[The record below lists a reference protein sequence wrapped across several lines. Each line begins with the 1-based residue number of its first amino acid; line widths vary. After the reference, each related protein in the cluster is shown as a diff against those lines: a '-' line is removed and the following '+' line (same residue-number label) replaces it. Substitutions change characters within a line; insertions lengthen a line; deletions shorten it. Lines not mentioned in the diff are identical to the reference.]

1 MKNKYYQISI
11 PGKTFLSG
19 EYLALFGGSSLLVST
34 EPGFQ
39 AFFLP
44 QTVTSDVA
52 LSFLEKKQ
60 KIDVSTWHSDF
71 YKNDS
76 PAGKYFVKNQEK
88 LSDWQ
93 VYFFDGYHKQGGFG
107 ASTAQF
113 LALYH
118 FVNLIDNQFEEFTE
132 IDLDN
137 LLVEYWLCQSDAEK
151 KIRRVLTDTKQMY
164 LLPSGHDLIAQQHA
178 GFSTVSK
185 SLHSLAGGDTSQD
198 VSESLSLQL
207 EIQFRTFRWGFEN
220 LDFLLVPTGNKLATH
235 THIENLEKFSV
246 EKLKEIQERLEGFF
260 FIQDEV
266 AFNLALKE
274 WYQELQTLGFVSTLT
289 QELVQKV
296 ETKPEILGIKGC
308 GAMGS
313 DVLFLTFN
321 RSDREKV
328 VSWLSSE
335 KLTSHYG
342 MEHLWKKPI
351 ALEGHSWD

>member
-39 AFFLP
+39 VFFLP

-52 LSFLEKKQ
+52 LAFLTKKY
-60 KIDVSTWHSDF
+60 KMDVSTWHADF

-76 PAGKYFVKNQEK
+76 PAGKYFSKNQEK

-118 FVNLIDNQFEEFTE
+118 FVNLVDNQFEEFSE

-137 LLVEYWLCQSDAEK
+137 LLVEYWLCQMDAEK
-151 KIRRVLTDTKQMY
+151 KIRRVLTDAKQMY
-164 LLPSGHDLIAQQHA
+164 LLPSGHDLIAQQHG
-178 GFSTVSK
+178 GFSVVSK
-185 SLHSLAGGDTSQD
+185 NLYSLGGADESQD
-198 VSESLSLQL
+198 LGESLSLQL
-207 EIQFRTFRWGFEN
+207 ETQYRSLRWGFES

-235 THIENLEKFSV
+235 THLENLEKFSV
-246 EKLKEIQERLEGFF
+246 EKLKEIQERLESFF
-260 FIQDEV
+260 FIQDDV

-274 WYQELQTLGFVSTLT
+274 WYQELLSLGFVSSLT
-289 QELVQKV
+289 QELVQKAASK
-296 ETKPEILGIKGC
+296 TEILGIKGC

-321 RSDREKV
+321 RIDREKV
-328 VSWLSSE
+328 LSWLSE
-335 KLTSHYG
+335 ENLTSYFG
-342 MEHLWKKPI
+342 IDNLWKKPVM
-351 ALEGHSWD
+351 LEGHTWD